1 MCSIKRRRS
10 AQQLET
16 QETAGDC
23 ITTHYIYYSRPQ
35 GFLHGQDIVMLNP
48 VQMQQEQPM
57 GCVMAE
63 QEQGKCLWKL
73 SFFGLFFVFFLIFAC

>member
-10 AQQLET
+10 VQQLET

-23 ITTHYIYYSRPQ
+23 ITTHYIYYSRPW

-48 VQMQQEQPM
+48 LQMQQEQST
-57 GCVMAE
+57 GCVMAK
-63 QEQGKCLWKL
+63 QEQGKWLWEL
-73 SFFGLFFVFFLIFAC
+73 SFFGLILFFLIQAR